1 MAPAQ
6 ESSFV
11 FRLVLS
17 PAFWSCGELPRE
29 MHFSR
34 DTGTIRV
41 GRLDPE
47 GVSPCKVWANAGFTG
62 ERGKLVS
69 AQHAELQL
77 VADGNVLL
85 TSWSRNGTYIKAEVE
100 WAAHDRTGGVV
111 RVAAGEWH
119 QLIGPSA
126 ASFKAGAMLAP
137 ERRYTLC
144 FGRPKQASAHGLVD
158 FPLQYSL
165 SGDASLPAADPH
177 ATAASTAAARHEPP
191 VSSREAPSA
200 RAGAKLPA
208 GAAESYLARQSAR
221 AGGKLTV
228 DTLLAGQTAARPAA
242 AERNDTPRD
251 GTPPSPGLQRATAAH
266 AGGSQPADDHDSA
279 DDYDKE
285 LYKGEADRQAMLL
298 LSEYEREM
306 VLVERYDK
314 HVRRREVLEM
324 QRKLRERREH

>member
-1 MAPAQ
+1 M
-6 ESSFV
+6 

-62 ERGKLVS
+62 ERGKRVS

-100 WAAHDRTGGVV
+100 WAACDRTGGVV

-144 FGRPKQASAHGLVD
+144 FGRPKQASTHGLVD

-208 GAAESYLARQSAR
+208 GAAEGATLTLTLTLALQSEE
-221 AGGKLTV
+221 AGGRCSR
-228 DTLLAGQTAARPAA
+228 ARCASLPRTRSACA
-242 AERNDTPRD
+242 SRD
-251 GTPPSPGLQRATAAH
+251 GYPSASPARGSAAH
-266 AGGSQPADDHDSA
+266 ASGHRPEPSPPIGSEVSI
-279 DDYDKE
+279 
-285 LYKGEADRQAMLL
+285 LL
-298 LSEYEREM
+298 TY
-306 VLVERYDK
+306 
-314 HVRRREVLEM
+314 
-324 QRKLRERREH
+324 